1 MLRLIKKTTI
11 KPISIIKIFL
21 LFFLVFYCFQ
31 AQSYAVNEDQK
42 IKVSPKTFEIINNYF
57 ISSSNY
63 KKNFK
68 HNFRSKSLNR
78 MISQHEIMN
87 ISLSETGNMVVL
99 SFCNDDFSG
108 CAQDYLAKFQTLKKC
123 ERLSQ
128 EKCKNIIEGKKII
141 LKNKKLFLNMNENLE
156 KYFIISDKQKLSS
169 AVNHYEI
176 QYPSNNEF
184 ADNDYDN

>member
-1 MLRLIKKTTI
+1 MIITQINFIKI
-11 KPISIIKIFL
+11 ISLLISIFL
-21 LFFLVFYCFQ
+21 FSQ
-31 AQSYAVNEDQK
+31 AQSYAVSKDQK

-63 KKNFK
+63 KKNFN
-68 HNFRSKSLNR
+68 HSFRSKSLNR
-78 MISQHEIMN
+78 IISQHKIMN
-87 ISLSETGNMVVL
+87 ISLSETGKMVVL